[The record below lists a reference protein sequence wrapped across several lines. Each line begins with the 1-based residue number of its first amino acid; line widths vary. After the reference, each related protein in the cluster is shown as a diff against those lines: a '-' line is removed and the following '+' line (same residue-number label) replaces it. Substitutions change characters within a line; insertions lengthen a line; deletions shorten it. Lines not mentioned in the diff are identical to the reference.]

1 MSREQA
7 GGIQVAGGKD
17 IGSLGVVLYEMLTG
31 RPPFEGPTTSDLIV
45 SVLEREPPPLGHET
59 PAELQRMV
67 AKMLRKDREQRY
79 QGVRDLLLDLKS
91 LREEAEFEGKLK
103 RSTAPAPATMA
114 ATKTQG
120 AAQTSSAE
128 YVLSEIIPKPPRSS
142 VTLWQRQANK
152 RKPGACLKNY

>member
-79 QGVRDLLLDLKS
+79 QGVRDLFLDLKS

-103 RSTAPAPATMA
+103 RSTAPAETAA
-114 ATKTQG
+114 ATKTQ
-120 AAQTSSAE
+120 AAANISSAE
-128 YVLSEIIPKPPRSS
+128 YVLSELRTHKLVAIAALLVLAAGTPA
-142 VTLWQRQANK
+142 L
-152 RKPGACLKNY
+152 